1 MERRRHHQLQATG
14 QIEGDALSAEWQMG
28 SVVIK
33 RADGKDQARIIG
45 EQATDFWPGKA
56 AQPQ

>member
-1 MERRRHHQLQATG
+1 
-14 QIEGDALSAEWQMG
+14 MG